1 VHRAGDTRGGT
12 GDWTIRIDTVSN
24 PPHAVILIR
33 GEIDAATVP
42 DLASTV
48 ESLPDTVTSVELD
61 LDEVSFVDSTGL
73 GVIAA
78 LMDRPLGRREPQPG
92 LVLPLPSKPGAT
104 GRTSGGPG
112 GGPAGSTSA
121 PHTFR
126 SILDLRGLNRC
137 PAGNGSGQDT

>member
-78 LMDRPLGRREPQPG
+78 LINRLE
-92 LVLPLPSKPGAT
+92 
-104 GRTSGGPG
+104 
-112 GGPAGSTSA
+112 PAGG
-121 PHTFR
+121 R
-126 SILDLRGLNRC
+126 VLLRPDG
-137 PAGNGSGQDT
+137 